1 MEEFLESEVLWPEN
15 LHANS
20 ICYETVVNAANQQTT
35 ASNYGN
41 SSTISTPIAIPGTS
55 STMLSGDWA
64 NWCKEEECTD
74 EQVPP
79 HVLVSRRRNTSKLAF
94 PLCSGQGRTLKGR
107 DLRDM
112 RNAVW
117 RITGFPDG

>member
-1 MEEFLESEVLWPEN
+1 MEEFLESEVVWPEN

-20 ICYETVVNAANQQTT
+20 ICCETIVNPANQQTT
-35 ASNYGN
+35 TSNYCN
-41 SSTISTPIAIPGTS
+41 SSTASTPIAIPGTS
-55 STMLSGDWA
+55 STMLSCDRA
-64 NWCKEEECTD
+64 NWCKEECTD
-74 EQVPP
+74 EQLPP

-107 DLRDM
+107 DLRDV

-117 RITGFPDG
+117 RMTGFPDG